1 MKLMSYIRAK
11 HNLIFKL
18 FIVVFCSFLF
28 ALMLPYKEI
37 KGHRVDV
44 FTAVWVYEDLIAEQ
58 DLLIQKSIDELKQE
72 RKQLQKESSLF
83 FEINTTEKDQK
94 LAAFELLKKSNLSQ
108 YQRLKSLIDSIYK
121 RGVIESIDDSIFNKS
136 IFINLSKY
144 SEPANYNDFFTIKS
158 AADFLNKNI
167 LSTNFNQDYLSFIS
181 ITHYLNPRQ
190 GELYLKSKM
199 EQVSIYK
206 DVLKKGQVIVKKGD
220 PLTNSKRFLINEYFS
235 FVNQNNEVSIFKFI
249 FKWSLTFIISLV
261 LLFFLAFFRKSI
273 FGQNKQVAFLYLLM
287 LCSFFVT
294 YIFNKYG
301 LMIFAIPF
309 ALVPII
315 VRVFF
320 DSRTALFTHLMV
332 VLLCSFFVADK
343 LEFFLLQLITGI
355 GTLFSIADMRKRQQ
369 LLNGSALVF
378 VFYVLIFVSYQLG
391 FGTQQTVTKISSY
404 VPFAISSML
413 VLMTYPIIYFTEKL
427 FGFISDFKLLELCD
441 LNQPLL
447 RMLSK
452 DVPGTFQHSLQV
464 ANLAEEAIY
473 YIGGNSLLV
482 RSGAM
487 YHDIGKLQNP
497 NFYSENQANGFSP
510 HQEIDPLESAQI
522 IINHVI
528 FGIELAKK
536 HHLPEQIIDFIRTHH
551 GTTSVEYF
559 LDISKKQGRDSTTE
573 LNKFK
578 YPGPIP
584 FSKETAVLMIADA
597 VEAASRSLK
606 SYDAKSISNLVDTI
620 IEYKISKNQFIN
632 SDITFKDITTIKKIF
647 KKRLMNIF
655 HVRTEYP
662 S

>member
-1 MKLMSYIRAK
+1 MKLMSFIRAK

-37 KGHRVDV
+37 KGHRVDF
-44 FTAVWVYEDLIAEQ
+44 FTAFWVYEDLIAEQ
-58 DLLIQKSIDELKQE
+58 DILIQKSAEELNQE

-83 FEINTTEKDQK
+83 FEINTSEKDQK
-94 LAAFELLKKSNLSQ
+94 LTAFELLKKSNLNQ
-108 YQRLKSLIDSIYK
+108 YQKLKPLLDSIYK

-136 IFINLSKY
+136 IFINLTKY
-144 SEPANYNDFFTIKS
+144 AEPANYNDFFTIKS
-158 AADFLNKNI
+158 AAEFLNKNL
-167 LSTNFNQDYLSFIS
+167 LSNKLNEDYLSFIA
-181 ITHYLNPRQ
+181 ITHYLNPTQ
-190 GELYLKSKM
+190 AELYLKSRI
-199 EQVSIYK
+199 EQISIYK
-206 DVLKKGQVIVKKGD
+206 YVLKQRQEIVKKGEA
-220 PLTNSKRFLINEYFS
+220 LTKSKRFLINEYFS
-235 FVNQNNEVSIFKFI
+235 FINQNNEVSIFKFI
-249 FKWSLTFIISLV
+249 FKWSLTFILSIV

-320 DSRTALFTHLMV
+320 DSRTALFTHLII

-369 LLNGSALVF
+369 LLNSSALVF

-391 FGTQQTVTKISSY
+391 FGTQQTVTKITSY

-413 VLMTYPIIYFTEKL
+413 VLLAYPLIYFTEKL

-452 DVPGTFQHSLQV
+452 DIPGTFQHSLQV

-482 RSGAM
+482 RTGAM

-510 HQEIDPLESAQI
+510 HQEIDPVESAQI

-528 FGIELAKK
+528 IGIELAKK
-536 HHLPEQIIDFIRTHH
+536 YRLPEQIIDFIRTHH

-559 LDISKKQGRDSTTE
+559 LDISKKNSQDSVAE
-573 LNKFK
+573 VNKFK

-606 SYDAKSISNLVDTI
+606 SHDAKTISNLVDSI
-620 IEYKISKNQFIN
+620 IEYKIGKHQFIN

>member
-1 MKLMSYIRAK
+1 
-11 HNLIFKL
+11 
-18 FIVVFCSFLF
+18 
-28 ALMLPYKEI
+28 MLPYKEI

-58 DLLIQKSIDELKQE
+58 DLLIQKSVDELKQE
-72 RKQLQKESSLF
+72 RKQLQKESALF
-83 FEINTTEKDQK
+83 FEINTSEKDQK

-108 YQRLKSLIDSIYK
+108 YQRLKPLIDSIYK
-121 RGVIESIDDSIFNKS
+121 RGVIESIDDSIFNQS
-136 IFINLSKY
+136 IFINRSKY

-158 AADFLNKNI
+158 AADFLNENL
-167 LSTNFNQDYLSFIS
+167 LSNKLNQDYLSFIS

-190 GELYLKSKM
+190 AELYLKSKM
-199 EQVSIYK
+199 EQISIYK

-220 PLTNSKRFLINEYFS
+220 ILTNSKQFLINEYFS
-235 FVNQNNEVSIFKFI
+235 VVNHNNEVSIFKFI
-249 FKWSLTFIISLV
+249 FKWSLTFIISIV

-369 LLNGSALVF
+369 LLNASALVF

-413 VLMTYPIIYFTEKL
+413 VLLAYPLIYFTEKL

-559 LDISKKQGRDSTTE
+559 LDISKKQGRDSITE

-606 SYDAKSISNLVDTI
+606 SYDAKTISNLVDTI